1 MSPLHDLKI
10 NLNGQYIFF
19 LNQDVISEYS
29 GSLRK
34 MIKQSKK
41 KRNKKK
47 KSPEIITIELD
58 DFPGGPDGFEL
69 VSRFCYNNGDTSI
82 IDVSNVST
90 LYCCSVYLGMTEK
103 FCLSNLFLQTDKFL
117 DEVFYGSWND
127 IVMCLKNCEQV
138 FLQADSYGLVDKLI
152 FAALTKI
159 SRNSETF
166 SSSSLSSFASSLSPE
181 MAKNTPESDS
191 RYISQSVSCGRSNEW
206 WFEDMSNLSP
216 QIILKLVMIIG
227 AYKTNIISSV
237 LTRFLLH
244 YLKTKLQTK
253 SISTTE
259 LMRNKLEY
267 SDLADIAVKGVISAG
282 KNAFSCRKL
291 FWVLRVLS
299 SFSLSRESRTGLET
313 LIGEMLEQAT
323 LDDLLISAGGSREG
337 GFYDVDLVI
346 RLLKVFVKNMEEE
359 EEESSEKN
367 MKDIGKLIDK
377 YLREISPDQN
387 LKVSKFLGV
396 AESLP
401 DSARECFDGVYR
413 AIDIYLQS
421 HPNLTSQDRAKICRC
436 LNYKKLT
443 MGTCK
448 QLARNPKIPPEISI
462 EALKSRCENQ
472 QQTTSDVKVVNKS
485 FSCRYSEEKKKPVL
499 LHLEISDKLA
509 DRLKTRGAYNWRVM
523 DSFREGL

>member
-1 MSPLHDLKI
+1 MSPLNDLKI
-10 NLNGQYIFF
+10 NLNGQYTFF
-19 LNQDVISEYS
+19 LDQDVISKYS

-34 MIKQSKK
+34 MIKQSKR

-47 KSPEIITIELD
+47 RIITIEID

-69 VSRFCYNNGDTSI
+69 VSRFCYNNGEIS

-90 LYCCSVYLGMTEK
+90 LYCCSVFLAMSEK
-103 FCLSNLFLQTDKFL
+103 FCFSNLFLQTEKFL
-117 DEVFYGSWND
+117 EEVLYGSWSD
-127 IVMCLKNCEQV
+127 IVLCLKNCEQV
-138 FLQADSYGLVDKLI
+138 FFQADSYGLVDKLI

-191 RYISQSVSCGRSNEW
+191 RCISRSVSCGRSNEW
-206 WFEDMSNLSP
+206 WFDDMTTLSP
-216 QIILKLVMIIG
+216 SIILRLIMIIG
-227 AYKTNIISSV
+227 AYKTNIKSLV

-253 SISTTE
+253 SRTTTE

-267 SDLADIAVKGVISAG
+267 SDLADTAAKGVISAG
-282 KNAFSCRKL
+282 KTAFSCRKL

-299 SFSLSRESRTGLET
+299 SFSLSRESRIGLET

-323 LDDLLISAGGSREG
+323 LDDLLIPAGGSKES
-337 GFYDVDLVI
+337 GFYNVDLVI
-346 RLLKVFVKNMEEE
+346 RLLKVFVKNREEE
-359 EEESSEKN
+359 ISREKN
-367 MKDIGKLIDK
+367 MKEIGKLIDK

-401 DSARECFDGVYR
+401 DSARDCFDGVYR
-413 AIDIYLQS
+413 GIDIYLQS
-421 HPNLTSQDRAKICRC
+421 HPNLTPQDRTEICRC

-443 MGTCK
+443 METCK
-448 QLARNPKIPPEISI
+448 QLARNPKIPPEIAI
-462 EALKSRCENQ
+462 EALKSRSENQ
-472 QQTTSDVKVVNKS
+472 EHSTSDVKVAKKS
-485 FSCRYSEEKKKPVL
+485 FSCRYSEEKKKPVV
-499 LHLEISDKLA
+499 LHLEISEKLA
-509 DRLKTRGAYNWRVM
+509 ERLKSRGGYNLSVM